1 MTTALNINFTFWL
14 LQSQRT
20 SLQRLDTKTVSAA
33 ACPSA
38 HRSPGRGSAPREL
51 LLTVTH
57 AVLRRDLTPAPPTAA
72 AHPRRAPPRLGAL
85 PGQGPL
91 APRAGGGAGRPLT
104 GATRRRE
111 EATVTAPTAECAA
124 AAPRRDGT
132 PARRQTRRQQVNGLQ
147 GPDTAGG
154 SRPPRPVPRLSAG
167 GPRSP
172 CPSSGP
178 HLPSPHRPEAAA
190 SPLASLPAADT
201 ILPDPRRRP
210 RSPPVP
216 SGSRTQLLSRPLP
229 AATPGATPPSQQL
242 LLPPL
247 LSLSLALRGGAS
259 AGTCVRARASPGW
272 EEGEASRA
280 RSSFPLLPS
289 AASLRDGT
297 AERPGR
303 GAAGVRPAVARMP
316 GRGRGAL
323 REGSRRGRSAGRRLE
338 GLSQSQCL
346 PEESPVGG
354 RVPVRQQAAGAAH
367 AQWVPWRLAR
377 SLRPRPGF
385 GGAPGGWVAARGL
398 RGAARR
404 CSREVTGGGGSAR
417 VSQFLR
423 SRCCPLARGG
433 RLTVEGGPRARA
445 RGPRTV
451 TGP

>member
-51 LLTVTH
+51 LSTVTH

-85 PGQGPL
+85 PGQGLL

-154 SRPPRPVPRLSAG
+154 SRPPRPVPRLSGG

-178 HLPSPHRPEAAA
+178 HLPSPRRPEAAA
-190 SPLASLPAADT
+190 SPPAPPRTRSCPTPAGAPAHLPSPAA
-201 ILPDPRRRP
+201 P
-210 RSPPVP
+210 
-216 SGSRTQLLSRPLP
+216 
-229 AATPGATPPSQQL
+229 
-242 LLPPL
+242 
-247 LSLSLALRGGAS
+247 
-259 AGTCVRARASPGW
+259 
-272 EEGEASRA
+272 A
-280 RSSFPLLPS
+280 RSS
-289 AASLRDGT
+289 SL
-297 AERPGR
+297 AP
-303 GAAGVRPAVARMP
+303 
-316 GRGRGAL
+316 
-323 REGSRRGRSAGRRLE
+323 SRRRL
-338 GLSQSQCL
+338 
-346 PEESPVGG
+346 
-354 RVPVRQQAAGAAH
+354 RA
-367 AQWVPWRLAR
+367 
-377 SLRPRPGF
+377 RPRPHSNF
-385 GGAPGGWVAARGL
+385 
-398 RGAARR
+398 
-404 CSREVTGGGGSAR
+404 CSRPS
-417 VSQFLR
+417 S
-423 SRCCPLARGG
+423 P
-433 RLTVEGGPRARA
+433 
-445 RGPRTV
+445 
-451 TGP
+451 